1 MRSLAAA
8 LAAALALAGPA
19 RAQNLFWLDTS
30 FGAPTLSTSDPNGFS
45 VTRAALSPGT
55 LPEGLAVESNGRAY
69 FTEAAWTN
77 ARVQRV
83 GLALQ
88 GIAPIVYGGS
98 ALRGIA
104 VDEVTGLLYWTT
116 SNLTTGA
123 VIQRGTIDG
132 TGVTTLLTLPPG
144 ANPRGIAVD
153 HAGARLYW
161 ADFDHDAIY
170 RSNLDGSAMTV
181 WQVLPAGSGPYGVTF
196 DAAHQTVLWTE
207 YNSGAIRGAAA
218 AGIGGGYG
226 TLTLG
231 LQQPTYLAVDALGGN
246 VYWAEGAA
254 GQQHLARMSTSGGSI
269 TPLPVPLA
277 SYGGVAFSRGGF
289 ASTPADPPTA
299 FAVALWPIPAAG
311 PVHVSL
317 ALPAT
322 SRVRIA
328 VLDVQGR
335 EVARLPEE
343 TLAPGRYQ
351 REWPGVGPHGR
362 VPAGLYFVQ
371 VDAGAHR
378 WTRRVVLAR

>member
-1 MRSLAAA
+1 
-8 LAAALALAGPA
+8 
-19 RAQNLFWLDTS
+19 
-30 FGAPTLSTSDPNGFS
+30 
-45 VTRAALSPGT
+45 
-55 LPEGLAVESNGRAY
+55 
-69 FTEAAWTN
+69 
-77 ARVQRV
+77 VQRV

-104 VDEVTGLLYWTT
+104 VDEIAGLLYWTT

-123 VIQRGTIDG
+123 AIQSSTIDG
-132 TGVTTLLTLPPG
+132 TALTTLVRLPPG

-153 HAGARLYW
+153 HAGGKLYW

-170 RSNLDGSAMTV
+170 RANLDGSLMTA
-181 WQVLPAGSGPYGVTF
+181 WQVLPPGSGPYGVAF
-196 DAAHQTVLWTE
+196 DSGHQAVLWTE

-218 AGIGGGYG
+218 AGGPGYG

-231 LQQPTYLAVDALGGN
+231 LQQPTYLTVDALGTY
-246 VYWAEGAA
+246 VYWAQGAVGA
-254 GQQHLARMSTSGGSI
+254 QHLARMSTSGGAI
-269 TPLPVPLA
+269 TVLPVPLA
-277 SYGGVAFSRGGF
+277 SYGGVAFSRGGVVS
-289 ASTPADPPTA
+289 APADPPAA
-299 FAVALWPIPAAG
+299 FAVELWPIPAAG

-317 ALPAT
+317 ALPTT

-328 VLDVQGR
+328 VLDLQGR

-351 REWPGVGPHGR
+351 REWRGAGPHGR
-362 VPAGLYFVQ
+362 VPAGLYFVRI
-371 VDAGAHR
+371 DAGTQR

>member
-1 MRSLAAA
+1 MRSVLAA
-8 LAAALALAGPA
+8 LAAALALAGPV

-30 FGAPTLSTSDPNGFS
+30 FGAPALYSSDPNGFN

-69 FTEAAWTN
+69 FTEAAWSN

-83 GLALQ
+83 GLFLQ

-104 VDEVTGLLYWTT
+104 VDERAGLLYWTT

-123 VIQRGTIDG
+123 VIQRSTIDG
-132 TGVTTLLTLPPG
+132 TALTTLITLPPG
-144 ANPRGIAVD
+144 ADPRGIAVD
-153 HAGARLYW
+153 HTGARIYW

-170 RSNLDGSAMTV
+170 RANLDGSLMTL
-181 WQVLPAGSGPYGVTF
+181 WQTLPVGSGPYGVAF
-196 DAAHQTVLWTE
+196 DPVHGAVLWTE
-207 YNSGAIRGAAA
+207 YNTGAIRGAAT
-218 AGIGGGYG
+218 GGFGYG

-246 VYWAEGAA
+246 VYWTEGAA
-254 GQQHLARMSTSGGSI
+254 GAQRLARMSTTGGTI

-277 SYGGVAFSRGGF
+277 TYGGVAFSAGAL
-289 ASTPADPPTA
+289 ASAPADRPVT
-299 FAVALWPIPAAG
+299 FAAELWPIPAAG

-317 ALPAT
+317 ALPVT
-322 SRVRIA
+322 STVRIA

-335 EVARLPEE
+335 ELVRLPEE

-351 REWPGVGPHGR
+351 REWTGEDARGR
-362 VPAGLYFVQ
+362 VPAGLYFVRIE
-371 VDAGAHR
+371 AGTHR
-378 WTRRVVLAR
+378 WTRRAVLAR